1 MRYECVLIDVKNSE
15 ETYKNRILALING
28 NFYILG
34 IVVCL

>member
-15 ETYKNRILALING
+15 EINKNIILDLING

-34 IVVCL
+34 IVVCF